1 MATAHPVQISIG
13 ATLAA
18 SLGSAVRGAQAQL
31 NQLGST
37 MAELGNKQSGIKQL
51 ETLRSQAKDAALAM
65 RAAQQKVSGLETNI
79 AGQGGEPSAKQAK
92 ELERARVAAAKAEE
106 SYRRQRAAVDE
117 LSGSLQRAGVNTRT
131 MGAESAKLGQQL
143 ETLRTRTDALVRAQQ
158 SQAKNLEAR
167 SGYRAQMMDAVALGG
182 ALYGLVQPAI
192 AFESVMADVKKVVN
206 FDTPEQFG
214 QMSKDVL
221 LMSTRIPMA
230 ADGIGAIVAAAGQAG
245 IAREEL
251 LRFAEDAAKMGVA
264 FDLSGQQ
271 AGAAMTGLRSIFGL
285 TQDEVVLL
293 GDAVNHL
300 SNNMDAKAS
309 DLLNIA
315 NRAGSTAKLF
325 GLSGAQLNALGATFL
340 ALKTPPEVAATGI
353 NALLMKLATADK
365 QNEKFQ
371 NGLEAVGL
379 SAEVMKE
386 MIGRDA
392 QGAILTFLQQVK
404 KAPDLMGTLSDL
416 FGMEYADDIAKLV
429 GSMDTYEKA
438 VGLIGDQT
446 AYAGSMQKEYESR
459 SATTANALQLLKN
472 QMSRLGI
479 TVGNAL
485 LPALNSLVGALMGPI
500 DSLANLAERFPVVT
514 QVVVGTIG
522 AVLGLKVAAI
532 GLGYAWTFVKGPILA
547 ANTAFQSA
555 RSGLALLQV
564 QAAAT
569 GSTAGIL
576 SIAWTRIQAGALAL
590 IAPIKSAALAF
601 WGMLPAIGATTA
613 ALLANPITWIVAG
626 IGVAVA
632 GLALVIR
639 KYWAPIAAYVG
650 GVFEGMRSAL
660 QPAITSLSSAL
671 SPLAPIGTVIANV
684 FGFIADAVSGLVGW
698 VGQLLAPV
706 TLTQDEFTS
715 LSASGQSLGSV
726 IGGVLSTAFTVLTF
740 PIRAVGTLVG
750 WVIERF
756 QALIAFLPLVTISAA
771 WQPVADFFTN
781 LWSGITATVGQA
793 IDWIASKI
801 GWVIKAGQQVGDWFG
816 SLLGETKPT
825 ASTPETP
832 RPTVVGATVAA
843 TPSPSATPNSSAALA
858 VPALPQAKPGAV
870 VQRAESPATPA
881 VGATVATP
889 AKVSPAAP
897 GSSAASLVASPS
909 TPTAKPPAAQPV
921 ARGNT
926 SVSLSAPI
934 TVNAPP
940 GMDAREIAALIEAR
954 LRELMRSMTP
964 GRQGNPAAALYD

>member
-18 SLGSAVRGAQAQL
+18 SLGSAVRGAQSQL

-51 ETLRSQAKDAALAM
+51 EALRAQAKDAALAM
-65 RAAQQKVSGLETNI
+65 RAAQQKVSGLEANI
-79 AGQGGEPSAKQAK
+79 AGQDGGATAKQTR
-92 ELERARVAAAKAEE
+92 ELERARAAAARAEE
-106 SYRRQRAAVDE
+106 VYRRQRAAVDE
-117 LSGSLQRAGVNTRT
+117 LSGSLQRAGVNTRA
-131 MGAESAKLGQQL
+131 MGTESARLGSQL
-143 ETLRTRTDALVRAQQ
+143 ETLRSRTEALTRAQQ
-158 SQAKNLEAR
+158 AQARNLENR
-167 SGYRAQMMDAVALGG
+167 SAYRAQMMDAVALGG
-182 ALYGLVQPAI
+182 ALYGLVQPAVQ
-192 AFESVMADVKKVVN
+192 FESVMADVKKVVN

-245 IAREEL
+245 IARDEL

-285 TQDEVVLL
+285 TQDEVVKL
-293 GDAVNHL
+293 GDAINHL

-371 NGLEAVGL
+371 QGLQDIGL
-379 SAEVMKE
+379 SAEVMKK
-386 MIGRDA
+386 MIARDA
-392 QGAILTFLQQVK
+392 QGALTTFLQQVK

-429 GSMDTYEKA
+429 GSMATYEKA
-438 VGLIGDQT
+438 VGLVADQT
-446 AYAGSMQKEYESR
+446 AYAGSMQAEYEAR
-459 SATTANALQLLKN
+459 SATTANNLQLLKN

-485 LPALNSLVGALMGPI
+485 LPALNNLVGALMAPI
-500 DSLANLAERFPVVT
+500 EGITALAERFPIVT
-514 QVVVGTIG
+514 QVVVGTVG
-522 AVLGLKVAAI
+522 AVLALKVAAI
-532 GLGYAWTFVKGPILA
+532 ALGYVWTFVKGPILGA
-547 ANTAFQSA
+547 QVAFQSA
-555 RSGLALLQV
+555 RAGLALLQV

-569 GSTAGIL
+569 GSSAGLL
-576 SIAWTRIQAGALAL
+576 SIAWQRLQTGALGL

-601 WGMLPAIGATTA
+601 WSMLPAIGATTV

-626 IGVAVA
+626 IGAAVA

-639 KYWAPIAAYVG
+639 KYWDPIAAYVG
-650 GVFEGMRSAL
+650 GVFEGIRAAV
-660 QPAITSLSSAL
+660 QPAISSLSTTLA
-671 SPLAPIGTVIANV
+671 PLAPIGTLIANV
-684 FGFIADAVSGLVGW
+684 FGFIADGVSRVVGW
-698 VGQLLAPV
+698 IGRLLAPV
-706 TLTQDEFTS
+706 TLSTEEFNT
-715 LSASGQSLGSV
+715 LSASGQSLGAV
-726 IGGVLSTAFTVLTF
+726 IGGVLSTAFTVLTL

-750 WVIERF
+750 WVIEGF
-756 QALIAFLPLVTISAA
+756 QLLTSFSPLTLISAA
-771 WQPVADFFTN
+771 WQPVADFMTG

-793 IDWIASKI
+793 IDWIANKI
-801 GWVIKAGQQVGDWFG
+801 GWVMNAGKQVGDWFVSLFGGEQQAAPTSTAPTSSRPAALG
-816 SLLGETKPT
+816 STTSLT
-825 ASTPETP
+825 AP
-832 RPTVVGATVAA
+832 RPSVG
-843 TPSPSATPNSSAALA
+843 SAPVGVMPMSA
-858 VPALPQAKPGAV
+858 GN
-870 VQRAESPATPA
+870 
-881 VGATVATP
+881 
-889 AKVSPAAP
+889 
-897 GSSAASLVASPS
+897 
-909 TPTAKPPAAQPV
+909 PPAANTRPMAMPSQPMA

-940 GMDAREIAALIEAR
+940 GMDAREIAALIESR
-954 LRELMRSMTP
+954 LRALIRETTRS
-964 GRQGNPAAALYD
+964 PAAAMYD